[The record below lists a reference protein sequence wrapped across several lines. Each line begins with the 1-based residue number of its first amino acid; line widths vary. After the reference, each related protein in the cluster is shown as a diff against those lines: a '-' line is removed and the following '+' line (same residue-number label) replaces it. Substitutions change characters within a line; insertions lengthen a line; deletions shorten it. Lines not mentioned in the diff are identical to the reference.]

1 MPMFGKKKKDK
12 KGKSESTEVEDK
24 DDESPL
30 EITDSD
36 ENNDDDDFDDD
47 DESSDDDDDDSPGG
61 SLIDDDDDDPM
72 DSDLMDIFSGEAE
85 EVDIDLAALMEGLQ
99 PVEAIDI
106 LAQAKGVL
114 AALRLMRAS

>member
-47 DESSDDDDDDSPGG
+47 ESSDDDDSPGG